1 MKRLL
6 ISMICAGLLTACGA
20 MQTRERLSS
29 LDDSLT
35 AYGQLLRWSHFDE
48 AQAYTHPQ
56 PGKQSEPAAEPV
68 DPEKLKAIRLT
79 SYDIL
84 DKVVTPDE
92 KLAAITVVMNY
103 YHEESNVLHT
113 LKQVQ
118 HWWYSEDQKR
128 WFLQDPLPDFIAGLR
143 NRN

>member
-1 MKRLL
+1 MVLL
-6 ISMICAGLLTACGA
+6 AACGA
-20 MQTRERLSS
+20 MQTQQRLSS
-29 LDDSLT
+29 LDDSLN
-35 AYGQLLRWSHFDE
+35 AYRMLLRWSHFEE
-48 AQAYTHPQ
+48 ALAYTHPQ
-56 PGKQSEPAAEPV
+56 PGKEPAPAAEPV

-79 SYDIL
+79 DFEIL

-92 KLAAITVVMNY
+92 KEAAITVAMSY

-128 WFLQDPLPDFIAGLR
+128 WFLQDPLPDFIGGLL